1 MRRSITGPLLL
12 LLIGS
17 LFLWTNLHP
26 EAPLFDLLARYWPLL
41 LIAWGVLKLL
51 EALIWRSDGVRHGFG
66 GGEIVLIIIIC
77 IAGTDIWQAHEHGIR
92 FSPPGLHWW
101 GQQYD
106 YPVSVTGPA
115 AGMKRIV
122 FENQRG
128 NIKVTGA
135 DTKDVTVNGHKIIRA
150 YSKKDADQTDEN
162 TRVEIVPQGERL
174 MVRTNQDRV
183 PNSQR
188 MSDDLEIT
196 VPRAMAVESRGSQ
209 GDYEIAD
216 LDGDLELSASHGDVR
231 ITRLGGN
238 ARLDIGRSDLVRA
251 LDVKGRIDLQGQ
263 GSDVE
268 MENIAGQVTINGAYR
283 GTLDFRN
290 LAKPLQFE
298 GLRNTELSVQAVPGR
313 ISMDLGAF
321 TAHDVVG
328 PLRLV
333 TRSRDIKVEKFSQAL
348 ELETERG
355 DIELTPGR
363 LPLASIEARSGVGK
377 IELVLPDKAA
387 FQLEATAERGDAI
400 NDYGPPVQKEVDGR
414 TATLKGKAGDG
425 PSIRITANR
434 GSIAVRK
441 EGTPPSEIL
450 PDTPRGKMPKA
461 GFPPLPPEP
470 KAPKPPRSLR
480 DSEVK
485 M

>member
-1 MRRSITGPLLL
+1 MRRRSITGPLLL

-17 LFLWTNLHP
+17 MFLWTNLHP
-26 EAPLFDLLARYWPLL
+26 ETPIFDLVARYWPFV
-41 LIAWGVLKLL
+41 LIAWGLLRLL
-51 EALIWRSDGVRHGFG
+51 ETMVRRRDGIHYGFS
-66 GGEIVLIIIIC
+66 GGEIVLVILIC
-77 IAGTDIWQAHEHGIR
+77 VAGSGIWQAHEHGIR
-92 FSPPGLHWW
+92 FNPRGLDWW

-106 YPVSVTGPA
+106 YPISVTSSA

-122 FENQRG
+122 FENPRG
-128 NIKVTGA
+128 NIKVTGS
-135 DTKDVTVNGHKIIRA
+135 DTTDVTVTGHKLIRA
-150 YSKKDADQTDEN
+150 YSRRDADQTNDSAS
-162 TRVEIVPQGERL
+162 VEIVPQGDRL

-188 MSDDLEIT
+188 MSADIEVAI
-196 VPRAMAVESRGSQ
+196 PRFMVVESRGGQ

-216 LDGDLELSASHGDVR
+216 LDGDLEISASHGDVR
-231 ITRLGGN
+231 ISRLGGN

-283 GTLDFRN
+283 GTLDFKN
-290 LAKPLQFE
+290 LAKPLQVE

-321 TAHDVVG
+321 TANDVVG

-333 TRSRDIKVEKFSQAL
+333 TRSRDIKVEKFSQSL
-348 ELETERG
+348 EVETERG
-355 DIELTPGR
+355 DIELTPGH
-363 LPLASIEARSGVGK
+363 LPLAAVEARTGVGK

-387 FQLEATAERGDAI
+387 FALEATAERGDAT
-400 NDYGPPVQKEVDGR
+400 NDFGPQIRKDSEGR
-414 TATLKGKAGDG
+414 ANTLKGKVGDG
-425 PSIRITANR
+425 PTIKITANR
-434 GSIAVRK
+434 GSISVRR
-441 EGTPPSEIL
+441 EGDSSEATPDAP
-450 PDTPRGKMPKA
+450 PKSPMA
-461 GFPPLPPEP
+461 PVPPKSP
-470 KAPKPPRSLR
+470 KSLK
-480 DSEVK
+480 DSELK

>member
-1 MRRSITGPLLL
+1 MRRRSLTGPLLL

-26 EAPLFDLLARYWPLL
+26 ETPIFDLIARYWPFL
-41 LIAWGVLKLL
+41 LIAWGLLRLL
-51 EALIWRSDGVRHGFG
+51 ETLVRRDNVHYGFT
-66 GGEIVLIIIIC
+66 GGEIVLVILIC
-77 IAGTDIWQAHEHGIR
+77 VAGSGIWQAHEHGIR
-92 FSPPGLHWW
+92 FTPRGLDWW

-106 YPVSVTGPA
+106 YSISTTSPA

-122 FENQRG
+122 FENPRG

-135 DTKDVTVNGHKIIRA
+135 DTTDVTVSGHKLIRA
-150 YSKKDADQTDEN
+150 YSKQDADRTNESA
-162 TRVEIVPQGERL
+162 TVEIVPQGDRL

-188 MSDDLEIT
+188 MSADIEVTL
-196 VPRAMAVESRGSQ
+196 PRAMAVESRGGQ
-209 GDYEIAD
+209 GDYEVSD
-216 LDGDLELSASHGDVR
+216 LDGDVELSASHGDVR
-231 ITRLGGN
+231 ISRLGGN

-283 GTLDFRN
+283 GTLDFKN

-298 GLRNTELSVQAVPGR
+298 GLRNTELNVQAVPGR

-321 TAHDVVG
+321 TASDVVG

-333 TRSRDIKVEKFSQAL
+333 TRSRDIKLEKFSQSL

-355 DIELTPGR
+355 DIELSPGR
-363 LPLASIEARSGVGK
+363 VPLSPIEARTGIGK
-377 IELVLPDKAA
+377 IELVLPEKSA
-387 FQLEATAERGDAI
+387 FVLEATAEHGDAI
-400 NDYGPPVQKEVDGR
+400 NDFGPQITKDSEGR
-414 TATLKGKAGDG
+414 SATLKGKVGDG
-425 PSIRITANR
+425 PTLKITSNR
-434 GSIAVRK
+434 GSISVRR
-441 EGTPPSEIL
+441 EGVEPSEVL
-450 PDTPRGKMPKA
+450 PDTPKGPMPPQ
-461 GFPPLPPEP
+461 PPKTP
-470 KAPKPPRSLR
+470 KQLKSLK